1 MIRSGHIHWI
11 SDVLSKAIKLVP
23 TSLTIDI
30 RIHITGSGQQQL
42 SANQSFDDDSV
53 HSRDNEE
60 EKSKRSAS
68 IMESPCVQV
77 ASGRPDIQAILREE
91 QENTIGCLS
100 VSGK

>member
-23 TSLTIDI
+23 ASLTIDI
-30 RIHITGSGQQQL
+30 RIHVTGSGQQDF
-42 SANQSFDDDSV
+42 SASQSFDDDSV

-60 EKSKRSAS
+60 KSKRSAS
-68 IMESPCVQV
+68 IVEAPCVQV